1 MQSFLQLHESPGL
14 FRQALN
20 FTEAETGFARRLI
33 EKDYFCSLVLADF
46 ESLFDLGLVFK
57 GGTSLSKYHAGF
69 YRLSEDLD
77 FAFAASI
84 NARRSDRRK
93 IVAPVKQHLEHVTL
107 RLPGVS
113 LTEPLRGHDDG
124 RQYNTI
130 LTYESSVT
138 GEREVLKIQ
147 VAIREPFIDSPV
159 SCLGRTLLCHP
170 FPNITESSVKLCVLS
185 LRETYAEK
193 VRTALTRSPPAIR
206 DIYDIDD
213 ALLTE
218 RVDFLDSEFLE
229 LVRKKLA
236 VPRNSQVEI
245 GAKWKTEL
253 RKQLETDLKPVLR
266 GTDYARFEIERA
278 FVNVDD
284 IVSMLSKST
293 S

>member
-1 MQSFLQLHESPGL
+1 MQNFLQLHESPDL

-46 ESLFDLGLVFK
+46 EPLFDCGLVFK

-77 FAFAASI
+77 FAFAVSI

-93 IVAPVKQHLEHVTL
+93 IVAPVRMHLEDIAV
-107 RLPGVS
+107 RLPGFRG
-113 LTEPLRGHDDG
+113 EALRGHDDG

-138 GEREVLKIQ
+138 GEREGLKIQ
-147 VAIREPFIDSPV
+147 VAIREPFIDSPIT
-159 SCLGRTLLCHP
+159 CFGRTLLRQP
-170 FPNITESSVKLCVLS
+170 LPNISESSVKLCVLS

-193 VRTALTRSPPAIR
+193 VRAALTRSPPAIR
-206 DIYDIDD
+206 DIYDLYD
-213 ALLTE
+213 ALLAE
-218 RVDFLDSEFLE
+218 RVDFLDSDFLE
-229 LVRKKLA
+229 LVRKKLD

-245 GAKWKTEL
+245 SAEWKSTL

-266 GTDYARFEIERA
+266 GTDYERFEIDRDFA
-278 FVNVDD
+278 SVDD
-284 IVSMLSKST
+284 IVSKLE
-293 S
+293 